1 MWVPMTEWTILM
13 LHGVARLPATAAGLE
28 TASRFKRRKDFPGA
42 TGAQIASLKPRPS
55 IPDSWA
61 LGERALFT
69 AELSLNLPCPAHG
82 TSPHVHPYA
91 VRRVDM
97 RRIMPHLP

>member
-42 TGAQIASLKPRPS
+42 
-55 IPDSWA
+55 SWA
-61 LGERALFT
+61 CPNSLLAQQPHPSNPPGGRAAGRTGLVYYGRAIVKPT
-69 AELSLNLPCPAHG
+69 
-82 TSPHVHPYA
+82 
-91 VRRVDM
+91 
-97 RRIMPHLP
+97 